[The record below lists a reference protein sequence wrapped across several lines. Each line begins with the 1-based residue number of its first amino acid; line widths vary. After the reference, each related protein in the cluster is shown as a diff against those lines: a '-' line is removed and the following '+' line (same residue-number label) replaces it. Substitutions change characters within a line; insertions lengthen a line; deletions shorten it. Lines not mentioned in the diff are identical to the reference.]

1 MIPPSRSGLTLRRN
15 RNKPLRGRQYLTRLM
30 RDFARDEPIGFR
42 LRPRRN
48 IVGGGLGARAKT
60 DLANATINIVRDCA
74 PRLPSCIATV
84 RSPSGRHLPL
94 PTPPTIDHRKR
105 LWDRAREIATPDSGF
120 AATSLLAGSPTS
132 RITCSG
138 SLAFCSFSRLALG
151 LDLLRSFAFCL
162 CGSLHLRD
170 PGSFS
175 LCLLGRFALGFSRSV
190 AFRLLSS
197 FTLRS
202 LDGFEPR
209 LLCCLA
215 LRLLRS
221 FAPGFLRG
229 GKPCPLG
236 CGFATRGLS
245 PGLFSK
251 RVELCGPVVCLLDRS
266 RTVGDIDLCLLCS
279 GLEFPHLLP
288 CRICVRTTL
297 LRGAF

>member
-1 MIPPSRSGLTLRRN
+1 MAYLVRPIRPLPAHSLPSNAIRKRRPVGYAGLWF
-15 RNKPLRGRQYLTRLM
+15 RGN
-30 RDFARDEPIGFR
+30 FAFGWF
-42 LRPRRN
+42 
-48 IVGGGLGARAKT
+48 T
-60 DLANATINIVRDCA
+60 DL
-74 PRLPSCIATV
+74 
-84 RSPSGRHLPL
+84 
-94 PTPPTIDHRKR
+94 
-105 LWDRAREIATPDSGF
+105 PDYLFG
-120 AATSLLAGSPTS
+120 G
-132 RITCSG
+132 
-138 SLAFCSFSRLALG
+138 LALG

-175 LCLLGRFALGFSRSV
+175 LCLLGRFALDLAGGLTLRLLRRRAFGSLDLRFLSGFALCLPRRLALGFSRSV
-190 AFRLLSS
+190 AFRLLGS

-221 FAPGFLRG
+221 FAPGVLRG
-229 GKPCPLG
+229 GKPCSLG

-251 RVELCGPVVCLLDRS
+251 RVELCGPVVSLLDRS

-288 CRICVRTTL
+288 CRICVRTPL

>member
-1 MIPPSRSGLTLRRN
+1 SVALR
-15 RNKPLRGRQYLTRLM
+15 
-30 RDFARDEPIGFR
+30 
-42 LRPRRN
+42 
-48 IVGGGLGARAKT
+48 
-60 DLANATINIVRDCA
+60 
-74 PRLPSCIATV
+74 
-84 RSPSGRHLPL
+84 
-94 PTPPTIDHRKR
+94 
-105 LWDRAREIATPDSGF
+105 
-120 AATSLLAGSPTS
+120 
-132 RITCSG
+132 
-138 SLAFCSFSRLALG
+138 
-151 LDLLRSFAFCL
+151 
-162 CGSLHLRD
+162 
-170 PGSFS
+170 
-175 LCLLGRFALGFSRSV
+175 LLG
-190 AFRLLSS
+190 S

-251 RVELCGPVVCLLDRS
+251 RVGLCGAAVRLVCRDC
-266 RTVGDIDLCLLCS
+266 TVGDSRIGGGIDLCLRCS
-279 GLEFPHLLP
+279 GLEFPHLLS